1 MGDLEE
7 VRDQRV
13 FDELGDIARNMLASN
28 NDSNEEFKGFQNTW
42 VENDV
47 MVRLHGLWKEV
58 TSFHG
63 PHTRAVA
70 LKALVPEQLDFCPR
84 TPKQSVFVSVF
95 GLT

>member
-1 MGDLEE
+1 MGDFEE

-47 MVRLHGLWKEV
+47 DGYACMACGRKSPPSTG
-58 TSFHG
+58 
-63 PHTRAVA
+63 HTHVLSHKR
-70 LKALVPEQLDFCPR
+70 P
-84 TPKQSVFVSVF
+84 
-95 GLT
+95 

>member
-13 FDELGDIARNMLASN
+13 FDELGNIARNKLASN

-47 MVRLHGLWKEV
+47 MDMLAWPVEGSHLPRATHTCCRTKGL
-58 TSFHG
+58 S
-63 PHTRAVA
+63 A
-70 LKALVPEQLDFCPR
+70 
-84 TPKQSVFVSVF
+84 
-95 GLT
+95 